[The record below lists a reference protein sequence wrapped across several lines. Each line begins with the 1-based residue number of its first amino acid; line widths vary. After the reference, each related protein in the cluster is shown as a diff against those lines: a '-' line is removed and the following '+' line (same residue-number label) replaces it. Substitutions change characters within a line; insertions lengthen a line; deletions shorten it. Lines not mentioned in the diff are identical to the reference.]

1 METGTD
7 LVTESP
13 VAEITIH
20 RTPANV
26 IANAGE
32 FGASSEDAIIGE
44 TATPAVRRIRGR
56 PRKDGTPA
64 QPRLPKPAPM
74 PKLRLGKIELVSIDD
89 IHIGENRYRKELGD
103 LQELAD
109 SIQEFGLLQPIGVTK
124 ERELVFGERRLRAC
138 RLVGIEKIPTRTV
151 DIESIARGEHDE
163 NELRKDFTPSERV
176 AIQRAIG
183 RKTQGARTDLGHQQN
198 LVDVGGAAEIA
209 GFSNK
214 ETSRQA
220 GKVVDNGTPELVK
233 AMDNGDISI
242 DAAAQ
247 IAKQPPERQKR
258 MVAMP
263 PNERHRAVRR
273 LRSTSP
279 QAETKR
285 QTIRI
290 PSHPKKAAAM
300 LIEVWNRDMLGQLR
314 DALDKHLRE
323 PRAVEISASGL
334 GSPAEISL

>member
-1 METGTD
+1 MRAGDFPTLDKRFREMETGTD
-7 LVTESP
+7 LVTGSP
-13 VAEITIH
+13 VAEILIRQTV
-20 RTPANV
+20 ANV
-26 IANAGE
+26 IANAGKL
-32 FGASSEDAIIGE
+32 GASSEAAVISE
-44 TATPAVRRIRGR
+44 TATPVIRRIRGR

-64 QPRLPKPAPM
+64 QPRLPKPPPV
-74 PKLRLGKIELVSIDD
+74 PKLRLGKIELVPIED
-89 IHIGENRYRKELGD
+89 INIGENRYRKELGD
-103 LQELAD
+103 LKELAE
-109 SIQEFGLLQPIGVTK
+109 SIKEFGLLQPIGVTK

-138 RLVGIEKIPTRTV
+138 RLIVIEKIPTRIV

-176 AIQRAIG
+176 AIQRAVG

-233 AMDNGDISI
+233 AMDSGDISI

-247 IAKQPPERQKR
+247 IAKQPPEQQKR

-263 PNERHRAVRR
+263 PKVRRQVVRR
-273 LRSTSP
+273 LLSWT
-279 QAETKR
+279 
-285 QTIRI
+285 
-290 PSHPKKAAAM
+290 PKMRRVAK
-300 LIEVWNRDMLGQLR
+300 V
-314 DALDKHLRE
+314 E
-323 PRAVEISASGL
+323 PC
-334 GSPAEISL
+334 P

>member
-1 METGTD
+1 MKTGTD
-7 LVTESP
+7 LVTGSP
-13 VAEITIH
+13 VAEVVIRPTA
-20 RTPANV
+20 ANG
-26 IANAGE
+26 IANASE
-32 FGASSEDAIIGE
+32 LGASSEGAVIGM
-44 TATPAVRRIRGR
+44 TATPVIRRIRGR

-64 QPRLPKPAPM
+64 QPRLPKPPRVA
-74 PKLRLGKIELVSIDD
+74 KLRLGKIELVPNDD
-89 IHIGENRYRKELGD
+89 IRIGENRYRKELGD

-109 SIQEFGLLQPIGVTK
+109 SIKEVGLLQPIGITK

-138 RLVGIEKIPTRTV
+138 RLLGIEKIPTRTV

-198 LVDVGGAAEIA
+198 LVDVSGAAEIA

-220 GKVVDNGTPELVK
+220 GKVVDIGTPELVR
-233 AMDNGDISI
+233 AMDRGDISI
-242 DAAAQ
+242 DAAVQ
-247 IAKQPPERQKR
+247 IAKQPSEQQKR

-263 PNERHRAVRR
+263 PKERREAVRR
-273 LRSTSP
+273 LRSISP

-285 QTIRI
+285 ETIRI
-290 PSHPKKAAAM
+290 PCHPKKAAAM
-300 LIEVWNRDMLGQLR
+300 LIEAWNRDMLGQLR
-314 DALDKHLRE
+314 DALDEHLRE
-323 PRAVEISASGL
+323 RRALEVSASEL
-334 GSPAEISL
+334 GGAAEISL